1 VTKKLDL
8 YLEKIIA
15 KMNLDDAQ
23 RESVEREFRAHLEE
37 AIREGTEKGLTQNQ
51 AETEAMLS
59 FGQPSVI
66 ARQFGVTHG
75 YAWFVFE
82 RFCVS
87 FILYLLLKGIFPRI
101 IAAPLGILFFV
112 SIIWNKIEVNG
123 TLHIR
128 RLFRRSLNIPF
139 EDIKNVV
146 FEKGHLWGKRRLR
159 LNHVNGT
166 LKISY
171 HIRNFRCAA
180 MALDV
185 LCPDAVDPKVS
196 GFIKRLKLR
205 IRKETSKFRWG
216 ISIYWIM
223 VLILYLVS
231 FPWIWSMKG
240 ISVFFPISLILLF
253 PGLIFQALRHTDR
266 SKVGICWIL
275 TFVSL
280 VYVSLYILAILISF
294 CSQQYMSL
302 GFFFILSF
310 ALITVWWKGKRSRL
324 LLVCGGAL
332 ILFLLMKFIP
342 SSTIWKGEIKTI
354 ASVDGICWKN
364 IISKDNT
371 LYSLVSK
378 EVEGNKFDTNL
389 LITTERDSTIIP
401 LNKGDIGYWHVSPMN
416 KPGYVALMYIPTS
429 NSFEGWKQGNSEF
442 YIYNPNTGLSLISGL
457 PENAYSFPWELNCI
471 SPGDQY
477 IVTPIRE
484 ITDNEKSSCRS
495 MPAFVH
501 LTTKKCITFEGIYI
515 GFLHGW
521 IDENTYEII
530 RREYNEKE
538 KENQYEIW
546 HLNLETGEIKL
557 KGKCR
562 LKGEFLISRWAKGTY
577 IPIHS
582 ESKKECAIMNKFTGE
597 ISSPVVQDVKVFNLL
612 KTIWCPEK
620 EYLACVASTQ
630 HKNEIVVIA
639 PDRII
644 KTIPI
649 PISVYIGNIKISPDG
664 TKIIIAYIYSKRFL
678 IFPNLHYQII
688 DLASDQVT
696 EIDRLNLRQT
706 LQSWL
711 VEFNPV
717 NYFNWQSDS
726 RSVFYFVNTFNLIKG
741 KSKTHFEVRKAN
753 YEDWAEENLQ
763 EINKGTFA
771 HHRE

>member
-1 VTKKLDL
+1 MTKKLDL

-332 ILFLLMKFIP
+332 ILFLLMIFIP

-354 ASVDGICWKN
+354 ASIDGIFWEN
-364 IISKDNT
+364 LLSKDNT
-371 LYSLVSK
+371 LYSIVSTDMEK
-378 EVEGNKFDTNL
+378 EKHDANL
-389 LITTERDSTIIP
+389 LIATEKESRIIP
-401 LNKGDIGYWHVSPMN
+401 LPKGEFGNWRVSRMSESES
-416 KPGYVALMYIPTS
+416 VAIFYTPRLK
-429 NSFEGWKQGNSEF
+429 SFEWEKQEYSKV
-442 YIYNPNTGLSLISGL
+442 YIYNPKDGLSLLSGF
-457 PENAYSFPWELNCI
+457 PENAYYISSEIDAF
-471 SPGDQY
+471 SPGDNY
-477 IVTPIRE
+477 IITPIME
-484 ITDNEKSSCRS
+484 ITDEGKNSWRLKL
-495 MPAFVH
+495 AFFY
-501 LTTKKCITFEGIYI
+501 LPTRKCVKFEGVYLE
-515 GFLHGW
+515 GFRGW

-530 RREYNEKE
+530 GSKYNEEE
-538 KENQYEIW
+538 KENQFEIW
-546 HLNLETGEIKL
+546 HLNLETGEKKL
-557 KGKCR
+557 KGKYR
-562 LKGEFLISRWAKGTY
+562 LKEDLFISQWAKGAY
-577 IPIHS
+577 IPIQTN
-582 ESKKECAIMNKFTGE
+582 SKKECAIMNKFTGE
-597 ISSPVVQDVKVFNLL
+597 ITSPIVKDVEKIFYSIF
-612 KTIWCPEK
+612 KTSWCPEK
-620 EYLACVASTQ
+620 EYLTCVVSSEN
-630 HKNEIVVIA
+630 KKEIVVIA
-639 PDRII
+639 PDRIVKIIPVSFSEDI
-644 KTIPI
+644 K
-649 PISVYIGNIKISPDG
+649 NITISPDG
-664 TKIIIAYIYSKRFL
+664 SKILVGYKYVKRFMIL
-678 IFPNLHYQII
+678 SNLHFRII
-688 DLASDQVT
+688 DLVRDNQI
-696 EIDRLNLRQT
+696 EIERLDLLQT
-706 LQSWL
+706 LFSFIIEL
-711 VEFNPV
+711 AIE
-717 NYFNWQSDS
+717 NYVNWQSDS
-726 RSVFYFVNTFNLIKG
+726 RSVAYLISTMNLKG
-741 KSKTHFEVRKAN
+741 GKAKTHNQSLLVK
-753 YEDWAEENLQ
+753 YEDWAEENL
-763 EINKGTFA
+763 
-771 HHRE
+771 